1 MKGGKTSN
9 YQNGGVDPRQGTQRD
24 PGRKT
29 NVRKLKAYQF
39 YTPEEKREQYKYWD
53 KEQPGGRQ
61 YNNNELPLD
70 ENHPD
75 YGTSNW
81 KYLTDPDRRKREE
94 ARGIKYVFDNK
105 GRLVR
110 LSRKGSPMGGTR
122 AQRNERNITP
132 KGPQEET
139 IKLDKREVKKIPTP
153 SPKLPPRPEKRP
165 IETKVSLD
173 KKEVKKIPT
182 TQDDKLP
189 SKPGPGA
196 KEDETSFGDAFKA
209 ARAEGE
215 REFEYP
221 KGSGKMFHTRRADE
235 TQEQYDA
242 KFPTDKA
249 PKAKTAAEATQE
261 GRKSVEKREKEK
273 TAPTTEPKA
282 DMGDVKLTP
291 KMQEDRDKPK
301 ETSTLTDT
309 KDTDIEDTFVSA
321 DPKPAPAPKPE
332 PEEDPTRFDPDKNI
346 PRETKAENTGETKE
360 ETKEEDKTDDSN
372 TEARRGAIVRA
383 NKKKKTM
390 PKRKRKL
397 TPMQTRARDFLN
409 NVKSN
414 RAKLKTNTPGRKM
427 RKGGFAEASDSY
439 ENGGKVS
446 PKDREKAGK
455 GKGPGPKF
463 GTREFAKNEARIMRD
478 RNKDRNLPTFR
489 KGYVTIGQ
497 FDKEGNKRYNLTGD
511 EPKENRRNKMQAAAA
526 GRPMGTK
533 EKMAKAASVPSSKME
548 EGGNVKVKLHK
559 DDDKKTIGDTNLT
572 LSGDFGVDA
581 AKKNVANKQNN
592 EKKESTD
599 KNANQQPKKE
609 EKRGNYR
616 GGSDTPQVMRDK
628 NINRNRGNRTNN
640 DSDDSSTDSPTRPA
654 RKTRLTREERFDLRQ
669 RRKDKRLADRL
680 EKKRQ
685 KENRRKYRKESR
697 QYRRTIRRK
706 GRQERRESRGVAYSG
721 GRRISPRRWYK
732 NLKDKLGLES
742 IEGRGRLKNYDD
754 FKTSRT
760 QMPVRQYKGGGMIEG
775 AADSY
780 KHGGMLKKPNNK
792 GLKKLPRSVR
802 NKMGYMQDGG
812 KTPTK
817 ETGRKNW
824 MQKAKERMGA
834 KYERFKE
841 KGRQK
846 PYTKSQWYNE
856 GYGSFPKQRS
866 APDYKDMRRM
876 EMKKKNNPDKF
887 TKEDQM
893 YLDYAKSMVNKGD
906 KKSYDVYRD
915 YNKKVQDKSQK
926 AYDQKKESFRQEDIK
941 DRKNRKRDSENV
953 KQKTTRT
960 MPMKMQDGG
969 KAPREFKKL
978 DKNSRYDMKITRETP
993 SKTISDEEV
1002 KKFLDDKYNR
1012 RSTRS
1017 GKKARPNEPRGVSK
1031 EGAKYAEDMKVRKSE
1046 VSKIKGQKK
1055 PTKPQMKKMLR
1066 TSTGRT
1072 LLRRM
1077 GYLGLA
1083 LSLFDVGKGA
1093 YENRKNLKPSLKKR
1107 AKSGNPNMGRKI

>member
-9 YQNGGVDPRQGTQRD
+9 YRNGGVDPRRGKFSD
-24 PGRKT
+24 PGRRTDMAKS
-29 NVRKLKAYQF
+29 KAFYN
-39 YTPEEKREQYKYWD
+39 YTPEEKLEQYKFWD
-53 KEQPGGRQ
+53 KDQPGGRQ
-61 YNNNELPLD
+61 YNTNELPLD

-81 KYLTDPDRRKREE
+81 RYLTKPGLREKEE

-110 LSRKGSPMGGTR
+110 LSRRGTPIGGTR
-122 AQRNERNITP
+122 AQRNERNQRTP
-132 KGPQEET
+132 RGPQEET
-139 IKLDKREVKKIPTP
+139 LRLDKREVKKIPTEK
-153 SPKLPPRPEKRP
+153 PKLPPRPEKRP

-189 SKPGPGA
+189 PKPG
-196 KEDETSFGDAFKA
+196 KEDGTSFGDAFKA
-209 ARAEGE
+209 ARAEGQ
-215 REFEYP
+215 REFEY
-221 KGSGKMFHTRRADE
+221 KGKKYHTRRADE

-249 PKAKTAAEATQE
+249 PKTKTAAEATQE
-261 GRKSVEKREKEK
+261 GKKSVEQREKEK
-273 TAPTTEPKA
+273 TTPTPEPKA
-282 DMGDVKLTP
+282 DMQDVKLTP

-301 ETSTLTDT
+301 EVSTLTDT

-321 DPKPAPAPKPE
+321 DPKPEPKPAPKPTPKPE
-332 PEEDPTRFDPDKNI
+332 PELEPEP
-346 PRETKAENTGETKE
+346 KE
-360 ETKEEDKTDDSN
+360 EKVKETKEEDKTEDSN
-372 TEARRGAIVRA
+372 TEARRGAMVRV
-383 NKKKKTM
+383 NKREKK
-390 PKRKRKL
+390 
-397 TPMQTRARDFLN
+397 QTRTR
-409 NVKSN
+409 K
-414 RAKLKTNTPGRKM
+414 KLL
-427 RKGGFAEASDSY
+427 
-439 ENGGKVS
+439 
-446 PKDREKAGK
+446 
-455 GKGPGPKF
+455 
-463 GTREFAKNEARIMRD
+463 TREQQLQKKRELNYQPQSQKNKE
-478 RNKDRNLPTFR
+478 LPR
-489 KGYVTIGQ
+489 
-497 FDKEGNKRYNLTGD
+497 ERRYD
-511 EPKENRRNKMQAAAA
+511 D
-526 GRPMGTK
+526 
-533 EKMAKAASVPSSKME
+533 
-548 EGGNVKVKLHK
+548 GGNVKVKLHK

-592 EKKESTD
+592 EKKESTNT
-599 KNANQQPKKE
+599 NANQQPKKE

-654 RKTRLTREERFDLRQ
+654 RKPRLTREERFDLRQ
-669 RRKDKRLADRL
+669 KRKDERLERRL

-697 QYRRTIRRK
+697 QYRRTMRRK
-706 GRQERRESRGVAYSG
+706 GRQERRESRGMQYSG

-732 NLKDKLGLES
+732 NLRDKLGLDVRQGS
-742 IEGRGRLKNYDD
+742 GGLKNYDD
-754 FKTSRT
+754 FRTSRT
-760 QMPVRQYKGGGMIEG
+760 QMPVRQYKGGGMPMAEG
-775 AADSY
+775 AVDSAY

-824 MQKAKERMGA
+824 MQKAKERMGV

-846 PYTKSQWYNE
+846 PYTKAQWYNE

-866 APDYKDMRRM
+866 APGYKEMRRM
-876 EMKKKNNPDKF
+876 EIKKKNNPDKF
-887 TKEDQM
+887 TEEDQM

-915 YNKKVQDKSQK
+915 YNKKIQDKSQK

-941 DRKNRKRDSENV
+941 DRENRKKDSEKV

-960 MPMKMQDGG
+960 MPMKMKDGG
-969 KAPREFKKL
+969 KAPLTQDEINKKRQFGKY
-978 DKNSRYDMKITRETP
+978 DKNSRFRSVDKFGRKTA
-993 SKTISDEEV
+993 SKTITDAEV
-1002 KKFLDDKYNR
+1002 EKFLDDKYNR
-1012 RSTRS
+1012 RSTSS
-1017 GKKARPNEPRGVSK
+1017 GKASRPHDPRGASK
-1031 EGAKYAEDMKVRKSE
+1031 EMSKYEKDMAKRKSE
-1046 VSKIKGQKK
+1046 VSKVKGQKK

-1066 TSTGRT
+1066 TTTGRT

-1083 LSLFDVGKGA
+1083 LSLYDVSKKVA
-1093 YENRKNLKPSLKKR
+1093 PATKPALKKR